1 MEAKMTEKELETL
14 NYYKRKLKEYQQA
27 IAEFNIENPKMA
39 YVLNGYIIK
48 HTLEK
53 NDENN

>member
-1 MEAKMTEKELETL
+1 MTEKELETL